1 MWCPSVPSLATILD
15 VVDGSPGAVRGAET
29 WNSIW
34 SGAATSSTQ
43 DPADAAFFG
52 VLDVNWRG
60 ADLTDA
66 LVKVIIACRGDATTA
81 PGACSVSFQY
91 GRRGRCH

>member
-1 MWCPSVPSLATILD
+1 MLSLATILE

-29 WNSIW
+29 WNGIW
-34 SGAATSSTQ
+34 SGAATPSTK

-52 VLDVNWRG
+52 ILDINWRG
-60 ADLTDA
+60 ADLADA

-81 PGACSVSFQY
+81 PGACSVPFQC
-91 GRRGRCH
+91 GDCDRCH